1 MRKEISPE
9 LFNYN
14 KYPGPEFRLV
24 SNQVLAEQLT
34 FELVE
39 NQNDAFDTTVFGQRF
54 SEVLTNLIILS
65 VIGAMNSCVYV
76 ASIRTIVRLQMQRKS
91 AVWKIIY

>member
-24 SNQVLAEQLT
+24 GNQVLAEQLT

-39 NQNDAFDTTVFGQRF
+39 NQMMPLMRRSLVSVFQRF
-54 SEVLTNLIILS
+54 
-65 VIGAMNSCVYV
+65 
-76 ASIRTIVRLQMQRKS
+76 
-91 AVWKIIY
+91 

>member
-24 SNQVLAEQLT
+24 GSQVLAEQLT

-39 NQNDAFDTTVFGQRF
+39 NQNDAFDATVFGQRF
-54 SEVLTNLIILS
+54 SEVLITLS

-76 ASIRTIVRLQMQRKS
+76 ASIKMIALSQMQRKS